1 MLNILLYS
9 QIHSCEEG
17 ALHRLLRIK
26 DTLLVVTVC
35 PFPVPV
41 LILKLSVAWVST

>member
-9 QIHSCEEG
+9 QVHSCEEG

-26 DTLLVVTVC
+26 DTLLVV
-35 PFPVPV
+35 
-41 LILKLSVAWVST
+41 SVSLPSSYLNLETECCLG